1 MLVDC
6 CWNYPSNYQP
16 TTNNQQLFTMAN
28 LKEIRNRIT
37 SVSSTM
43 QITAAMK
50 MVSAAKLKKAQDA
63 ITAMRPY
70 AEKLT
75 ELLQNLSAT
84 LDGDVGGEFT
94 KQREVKKV
102 LVVAITSNRGL
113 CGAFNTNVIKEV
125 KNRADYYAGKQVDVF
140 AIGKKGNDI
149 LTKTLTVVDNQSNV
163 FDALTFDNVTVIA
176 EMLTQK
182 FVSGDYDKIELVYNQ
197 FKNAATQIV
206 QVEQFLPLAPI
217 KSDTPASTGDYIFE
231 PSKEEIVLTLIPKSL
246 KTQLYKGIR
255 DSFASEHGA
264 RMTAMHKA
272 TDNAT
277 ELRDQLKL
285 TYNKARQAAITNEIL
300 EIVGGAEALKG

>member
-1 MLVDC
+1 
-6 CWNYPSNYQP
+6 
-16 TTNNQQLFTMAN
+16 
-28 LKEIRNRIT
+28 
-37 SVSSTM
+37 M
-43 QITAAMK
+43 QITSAMK

-84 LDGDVGGEFT
+84 LEGEVGGAYT
-94 KQREVKKV
+94 TQREVKKV
-102 LVVAITSNRGL
+102 LLVAITSNRGL
-113 CGAFNTNVIKEV
+113 CGAFNSNVIKEI
-125 KNRADYYAGKQVDVF
+125 KNRTDFYAGKQVDVF
-140 AIGKKGNDI
+140 AIGKKGNDA
-149 LTKTLTVVDNQSNV
+149 LSKTHKVHGHHNAI
-163 FDALTFDNVTVIA
+163 FDHLTFENVAGIADN
-176 EMLTQK
+176 LTEK
-182 FVSGDYDKIELVYNQ
+182 FLSGEYDKIELIYNQ

-206 QVEQFLPLAPI
+206 QTEQFLPLAPI
-217 KSDTPASTGDYIFE
+217 KSDALVSAGDYIFE

-277 ELRDQLKL
+277 ELRNQLKL

-300 EIVGGAEALKG
+300 EIVGGAEALNG

>member
-1 MLVDC
+1 
-6 CWNYPSNYQP
+6 
-16 TTNNQQLFTMAN
+16 MAN

-37 SVSSTM
+37 SISSTM
-43 QITAAMK
+43 QITSAMK

-84 LDGDVGGEFT
+84 LDGDVGGDYT
-94 KQREVKKV
+94 TQREIKKV

-113 CGAFNTNVIKEV
+113 CGAFNSNVIKEV
-125 KNRADYYAGKQVDVF
+125 KNRSDYYTGKQVDVF

-149 LTKTLTVVDNQSNV
+149 LSKTLTVIDNQSAI
-163 FDALTFDNVTVIA
+163 FDDLTFDNVAQIA
-176 EMLTQK
+176 EVLTQK
-182 FVSGDYDKIELVYNQ
+182 FVAGEYDRIELVYNQ
-197 FKNAATQIV
+197 FKNAATQII
-206 QVEQFLPLAPI
+206 QTEQFLPLAPI
-217 KSDTPASTGDYIFE
+217 QSDQPATSGDYIFE

-300 EIVGGAEALKG
+300 EIVGGAEALNG

>member
-1 MLVDC
+1 
-6 CWNYPSNYQP
+6 
-16 TTNNQQLFTMAN
+16 MAN

-43 QITAAMK
+43 QITSAMK

-75 ELLQNLSAT
+75 ELLQNLSSS

-94 KQREVKKV
+94 TQRAVRKV
-102 LVVAITSNRGL
+102 LIVAITSNRGL

-125 KNRADYYAGKQVDVF
+125 KSRTDFYAGKQVDVF
-140 AIGKKGNDI
+140 AIGKKGNDV
-149 LTKTLTVVDNQSNV
+149 LGKTCKITDNQSAV
-163 FDALTFDNVTVIA
+163 FDSLTFDNVAEIA
-176 EMLTQK
+176 QQLTEM
-182 FVSGDYDKIELVYNQ
+182 FISGKYDKIELVYNQ

-206 QVEQFLPLAPI
+206 QTEQFLPLAPI
-217 KSDTPASTGDYIFE
+217 VSEKATSTVDYIYE
-231 PSKEEIVLTLIPKSL
+231 PEKEEIILTLIPKSL
-246 KTQLYKGIR
+246 KTQLYKAIR

-277 ELRDQLKL
+277 ELRNQLKL